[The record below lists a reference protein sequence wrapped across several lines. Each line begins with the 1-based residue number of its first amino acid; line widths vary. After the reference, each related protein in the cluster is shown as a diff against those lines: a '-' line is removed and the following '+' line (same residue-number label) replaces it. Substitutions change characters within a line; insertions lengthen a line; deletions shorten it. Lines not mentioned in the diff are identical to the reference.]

1 MGIGKSKSNSKS
13 LPKKRRTTGLGKGLD
28 ALFPDIGAQRE
39 PDQDPNPVPDKSN
52 MLECDVDR
60 IVPNPYQPR
69 RDFPENEMAELAD
82 SVKVQGILQP
92 LLVRQS
98 ASGDYELIAGERR
111 LRAAKMAGLFKVPV
125 IVKNIDDNALL
136 ELSIVENI
144 QRQNL
149 NPMEEAQAYQRLI
162 AEFKMTQEQISRQVG
177 KSRSAVANFLR
188 LNQLPD
194 DIKDSIKDGLISMGH
209 ARALLG
215 AETSALQRQAWKLVI
230 LRSLSVRATEEL
242 VQRLNAEK
250 ESARKPAKQLHDPYF
265 LSIEEELARHF
276 GTRVNIRRRGQ
287 RGKVEIEFYSNDDL
301 DRLLGLFK
309 SE

>member
-1 MGIGKSKSNSKS
+1 MGEGKSKSKVSGSK
-13 LPKKRRTTGLGKGLD
+13 PKKRRTTGLGKGLD
-28 ALFPDIGAQRE
+28 ALFPTIGVSRE
-39 PDQDPNPVPDKSN
+39 ETSTESS

-92 LLVRQS
+92 LLVRES
-98 ASGDYELIAGERR
+98 ASGGYELIAGERR
-111 LRAAKMAGLFKVPV
+111 LRAAKMAGLFKVPI
-125 IVKNIDDNALL
+125 IVKNIGDNELL

-149 NPMEEAQAYQRLI
+149 NPMEEAEAYLRLLND
-162 AEFKMTQEQISRQVG
+162 FKMTQEKISRQVG

-194 DIKDSIKDGLISMGH
+194 DIKSSIKDGLISMGH

-215 AETSALQRQAWKLVI
+215 AEISALQRQAWKIVI
-230 LRSLSVRATEEL
+230 LRGLSVRETEAL
-242 VQRLNAEK
+242 VQRLNSEK
-250 ESARKPAKQLHDPYF
+250 QRRKQPEQRPKDVYF
-265 LSIEEELARHF
+265 LNIEEDLARHF
-276 GTRVNIRRRGQ
+276 GTKVLIKRRGQ
-287 RGKVEIEFYSNDDL
+287 KGKVEIEFYSNDDL

-309 SE
+309 TD

>member
-1 MGIGKSKSNSKS
+1 MGEGKSKSKVSGSK
-13 LPKKRRTTGLGKGLD
+13 PKKRRTTGLGKGLD
-28 ALFPDIGAQRE
+28 ALFPTIGVSRE
-39 PDQDPNPVPDKSN
+39 EASTESN

-92 LLVRQS
+92 LLVRES
-98 ASGDYELIAGERR
+98 ASGGYELIAGERR
-111 LRAAKMAGLFKVPV
+111 LRAAKMAGLFKVPI
-125 IVKNIDDNALL
+125 IVKNIGDNELL

-149 NPMEEAQAYQRLI
+149 NPMEEAEAYLRLLND
-162 AEFKMTQEQISRQVG
+162 FKMTQEKIARQVG

-194 DIKDSIKDGLISMGH
+194 DIKSSIKDGLISMGH

-215 AETSALQRQAWKLVI
+215 AETSALQRQAWKIVI
-230 LRSLSVRATEEL
+230 LRGLSVRETEAL
-242 VQRLNAEK
+242 VQRLNSEK
-250 ESARKPAKQLHDPYF
+250 QRVRKPEQRPKDVYF
-265 LSIEEELARHF
+265 LNIEEDLARHF
-276 GTRVNIRRRGQ
+276 GTKVLIKRRGQ
-287 RGKVEIEFYSNDDL
+287 KGKVEIEFYSNDDL

-309 SE
+309 TD